1 MKKNTLR
8 LLALAASAAMALAGC
23 GNEQPVFTDPN
34 ALSGN
39 AGGMSAGAT
48 DPAATG
54 YVLTIFDYDMSQ
66 YVTVGDY
73 KNLDLGYENVVLS
86 DEEKSSEYIGFLAEF
101 AGAVEEPQMITD
113 RAVEYGDVV
122 CLDYCG
128 KQDDVPFEGGT
139 GTGYLLGIG
148 SNTFIP
154 GFEDGLIG
162 WMPGEEQ
169 DLEISFPEDYHNAS
183 LAGQSVVFTCTVQYI
198 VSDDDIL
205 NEANNHLE
213 EGQDAFESLDAFETY
228 YFEVLQGQVDDY
240 NKANIKNYLYDKLP
254 TIVTENT
261 EIPQELRDSYDLQIS
276 RAVSSLAA
284 SYGIDAETYAQYYGQ
299 TLDEFV
305 TDYAH
310 QQLLYDAALYII
322 GSENNVLPSDE
333 EYNEW
338 IEDLVS
344 RSGVTRDIFFS
355 TASENEYKVYFYEEQ
370 ISEWLVEQ
378 YL

>member
-1 MKKNTLR
+1 MKKNTLTM
-8 LLALAASAAMALAGC
+8 LALAASTAIALGGCAGDE
-23 GNEQPVFTDPN
+23 NVFSDPN
-34 ALSGN
+34 AINGP
-39 AGGMSAGAT
+39 SAGAT

-73 KNLDLGYENVVLS
+73 MNLDLGYEKVELS

-101 AGAVEEPQMITD
+101 AGQVAEPQQITD

-169 DLEISFPEDYHNAS
+169 DLEISFPEDYHKAE

-198 VSDDDIL
+198 VSPDDIL
-205 NEANNHLE
+205 GEANAHLE
-213 EGQDAFESLDAFETY
+213 EGQEAFTDIDSFETY
-228 YFEVLQGQVDDY
+228 YYEELQGQVDDY
-240 NKANIKNYLYDKLP
+240 NRSNIKNYLYDALP

-261 EIPQELRDSYDLQIS
+261 EIPQDLRDSYNLQIS
-276 RAVSSLAA
+276 RAVSTLAGQ
-284 SYGIDAETYAQYYGQ
+284 YGIDAETYAQYYGQ

-305 TDYAH
+305 TDYAK
-310 QQLLYDAALYII
+310 QQLYYDAALYII
-322 GSENNVLPSDE
+322 GAQNNVLPTDE
-333 EYNEW
+333 DYNAW
-338 IEDLVS
+338 IEDIIAK
-344 RSGVTRDIFFS
+344 SGVTRDIFFT
-355 TASENEYKVYFYEEQ
+355 TASENEYKVYYYEEQ
-370 ISEWLVEQ
+370 ISEWLVDK
-378 YL
+378 YM

>member
-1 MKKNTLR
+1 M
-8 LLALAASAAMALAGC
+8 LALAASTAIALGGCAGDE
-23 GNEQPVFTDPN
+23 NVFSDPN
-34 ALSGN
+34 AINGP
-39 AGGMSAGAT
+39 SAGAT

-73 KNLDLGYENVVLS
+73 MNLDLGYEKVELS
-86 DEEKSSEYIGFLAEF
+86 DEERSSEYIGFLAEF
-101 AGAVEEPQMITD
+101 AGQVAEPQQITD

-128 KQDDVPFEGGT
+128 KQDGVAFEGGT
-139 GTGYLLGIG
+139 GTGYFLGIG

-169 DLEISFPEDYHNAS
+169 DLEISFPEDYHKAE

>member
-1 MKKNTLR
+1 MKKNTLIM
-8 LLALAASAAMALAGC
+8 LALAASTAIALGGCAGDE
-23 GNEQPVFTDPN
+23 NVFSDPN
-34 ALSGN
+34 AINGP
-39 AGGMSAGAT
+39 SAGAT

-73 KNLDLGYENVVLS
+73 MNLDLGYEKVELS

-101 AGAVEEPQMITD
+101 AGQVAEPQQITD

-169 DLEISFPEDYHNAS
+169 DLEISFPEDYHKAE

-198 VSDDDIL
+198 VSPDDIL
-205 NEANNHLE
+205 GEANAHLE
-213 EGQDAFESLDAFETY
+213 EGQEAFTDIDSFETY
-228 YFEVLQGQVDDY
+228 YYEELQGQVDDY
-240 NKANIKNYLYDKLP
+240 NRSNIKNYLYDALP

-261 EIPQELRDSYDLQIS
+261 EIPQDLRDSYNLQIS
-276 RAVSSLAA
+276 RAVSTLAGQ
-284 SYGIDAETYAQYYGQ
+284 YGIDAETYAQYYGQ

-305 TDYAH
+305 TDYAK
-310 QQLLYDAALYII
+310 QQLYYDAALYII
-322 GSENNVLPSDE
+322 GAQNNVLPTDE
-333 EYNEW
+333 DYNAW
-338 IEDLVS
+338 IEDIIAK
-344 RSGVTRDIFFS
+344 SGVTRDIFFT
-355 TASENEYKVYFYEEQ
+355 TASENEYKVYYYEEQ
-370 ISEWLVEQ
+370 ISEWLVDK
-378 YL
+378 YM

>member
-1 MKKNTLR
+1 MKKNTLTM
-8 LLALAASAAMALAGC
+8 LALAASTAIALGGCAGDE
-23 GNEQPVFTDPN
+23 NVFSDPN
-34 ALSGN
+34 AINGP
-39 AGGMSAGAT
+39 SAGAT

-73 KNLDLGYENVVLS
+73 MNLDLGYEKVELS
-86 DEEKSSEYIGFLAEF
+86 DEERSSEYIGFLAEF
-101 AGAVEEPQMITD
+101 AGQVAEPQQITD

-128 KQDDVPFEGGT
+128 KQDGVAFEGGT

-169 DLEISFPEDYHNAS
+169 DLEISFPEDYHKAE

-198 VSDDDIL
+198 VSPDDIL
-205 NEANNHLE
+205 GEANAHLE
-213 EGQDAFESLDAFETY
+213 EGQEAFTDIDSFETY
-228 YFEVLQGQVDDY
+228 YYEELQGQVDDY
-240 NKANIKNYLYDKLP
+240 NRSNIKNYLYDALP

-261 EIPQELRDSYDLQIS
+261 EIPQELRDSYNLQIS
-276 RAVSSLAA
+276 RAVSTLAGQ
-284 SYGIDAETYAQYYGQ
+284 YGIDAETYAQYYGQ

-305 TDYAH
+305 TDYAK
-310 QQLLYDAALYII
+310 QQLYYDAALYII
-322 GSENNVLPSDE
+322 GAQNNVLPTDE
-333 EYNEW
+333 DYNAW
-338 IEDLVS
+338 IEDIIAK
-344 RSGVTRDIFFS
+344 SGVTRDIFFT
-355 TASENEYKVYFYEEQ
+355 TASENEYKVYYYEEQ
-370 ISEWLVEQ
+370 ISEWLVDK
-378 YL
+378 YM